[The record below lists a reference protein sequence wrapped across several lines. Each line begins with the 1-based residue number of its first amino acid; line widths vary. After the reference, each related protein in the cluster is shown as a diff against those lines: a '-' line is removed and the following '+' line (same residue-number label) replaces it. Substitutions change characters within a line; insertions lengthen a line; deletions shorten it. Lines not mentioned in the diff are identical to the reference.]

1 MHLSFLPSPFAPLFE
16 TFSVHPSGG
25 RPFVAVE
32 SRRGWKIRW
41 TNLRRPIKKNT
52 APAYQFQRQKSGNSF
67 SHFRNP
73 PRLDLLPALE
83 SVSRTRFD
91 DDDVNPPSYP
101 PCPAWVQRT
110 SKATTPLPTLGGN
123 VHHHLHPPS
132 ISPSPTDLA
141 TYLPTYHRLPPST
154 DLHRSEPSNHSTD
167 PTLSTLSSPPAR
179 FYIRLHHVHPLR
191 PCISVTYA
199 SDVCVSMYGICMYI
213 YTESSILKWR
223 NSGRYRAARYRYTRY
238 IRIYVHGVSGM
249 GDASPSSLRY
259 IRYNA

>member
-1 MHLSFLPSPFAPLFE
+1 MGKKHTLHLSFLPSPFAPLFE

-32 SRRGWKIRW
+32 SRRGWDRRKIRW
-41 TNLRRPIKKNT
+41 TNLRRPIKKNN
-52 APAYQFQRQKSGNSF
+52 AKSLEIPPAIFEILQGWT
-67 SHFRNP
+67 
-73 PRLDLLPALE
+73 LLPALE

-101 PCPAWVQRT
+101 PCPGWVQRT

-167 PTLSTLSSPPAR
+167 PTLSTPSSPPRAVLHTPPPCTPPSTMYLG
-179 FYIRLHHVHPLR
+179 YIRL
-191 PCISVTYA
+191 
-199 SDVCVSMYGICMYI
+199 
-213 YTESSILKWR
+213 
-223 NSGRYRAARYRYTRY
+223 
-238 IRIYVHGVSGM
+238 
-249 GDASPSSLRY
+249 
-259 IRYNA
+259 

>member
-1 MHLSFLPSPFAPLFE
+1 MGKKHTLHLSFLPSPFAPLFE

-52 APAYQFQRQKSGNSF
+52 APAYQFQKSGNSF

-167 PTLSTLSSPPAR
+167 PTLSTLSSPPRAVLHTPPPCTPPSTMYLG
-179 FYIRLHHVHPLR
+179 YIRL
-191 PCISVTYA
+191 
-199 SDVCVSMYGICMYI
+199 
-213 YTESSILKWR
+213 
-223 NSGRYRAARYRYTRY
+223 
-238 IRIYVHGVSGM
+238 
-249 GDASPSSLRY
+249 
-259 IRYNA
+259 